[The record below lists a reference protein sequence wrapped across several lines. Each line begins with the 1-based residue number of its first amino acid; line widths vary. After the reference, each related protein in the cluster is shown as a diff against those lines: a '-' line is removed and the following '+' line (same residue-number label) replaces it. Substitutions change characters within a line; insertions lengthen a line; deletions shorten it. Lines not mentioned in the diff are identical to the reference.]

1 MISSPNGIEKLPG
14 DGARHGRSGAHGG
27 SDGVN
32 AVRGG
37 GAGAEADSRERM
49 GGTNAGRVRHGESQR
64 EKRGGGAYGEDGR
77 VHGVGE
83 TERREESGGNDAE
96 KEDSRDFGDA
106 VVRTPASRQQVPR
119 RPKSGLAR
127 DDSLMQEK
135 RGRCKKRLRFP
146 SSSG

>member
-32 AVRGG
+32 ALRGG
-37 GAGAEADSRERM
+37 GAGTEGDSRERM

-64 EKRGGGAYGEDGR
+64 EKRGGGAYGEDWR

-83 TERREESGGNDAE
+83 TVRREESGGDDAE
-96 KEDSRDFGDA
+96 KKDSRDFGDA
-106 VVRTPASRQQVPR
+106 IVKLPPANSRSLVVQKA
-119 RPKSGLAR
+119 
-127 DDSLMQEK
+127 DSLGMTA
-135 RGRCKKRLRFP
+135 
-146 SSSG
+146 